1 MLATNELESF
11 HGVPRMAVTH
21 RAIRAEDKAARRTEI
36 LDAAARLLREDP
48 GRVANVADVARAAGV
63 AKGTVYLYFP
73 GKEDLLLAL
82 HERNVERFFDAL
94 CARLATLEPLPA
106 DAVLAVVRAH
116 VVDDALFL
124 PLAARCLGVM
134 QQAIEPELVAAFRG
148 RMAKR
153 LERAGA
159 ALERHFAMAAGDGV
173 TLLRRSFALIV
184 GLWQLA
190 PAAARGMASRDEPDG
205 PRFSLAAEVD
215 AALSTLWRGAMTPT
229 SRRG

>member
-1 MLATNELESF
+1 
-11 HGVPRMAVTH
+11 VAVAH
-21 RAIRAEDKAARRTEI
+21 RAIRAEDKAARRAAI
-36 LDAAARLLREDP
+36 LDAAARLLRDDP

-82 HERNVERFFDAL
+82 HERNVERFFETL
-94 CARLATLEPLPA
+94 CARLDALAPLST

-134 QQAIEPELVAAFRG
+134 QQAIEPALVDAFRG

-153 LERAGA
+153 LERAGEG
-159 ALERHFAMAAGDGV
+159 LERHFAVKAGEGV
-173 TLLRRSFALIV
+173 ALLRRSFALIV

-190 PAAARGMASRDEPDG
+190 PVAERRAANPGEPDEL
-205 PRFSLAAEVD
+205 RVALAAEVD
-215 AALSTLWRGAMTPT
+215 AALSVLWRGAMAPT
-229 SRRG
+229 SARHPRQAR

>member
-1 MLATNELESF
+1 MVVA
-11 HGVPRMAVTH
+11 R
-21 RAIRAEDKAARRTEI
+21 RALRAEDKAARHAAI
-36 LDAAARLLREDP
+36 LDAAAQLLRDDP
-48 GRVANVADVARAAGV
+48 ARVANVADVARAAGV

-94 CARLATLEPLPA
+94 CARLATPAPLPV
-106 DAVLAVVRAH
+106 DAVLAVMRAH
-116 VVDDALFL
+116 VIDDALFL
-124 PLAARCLGVM
+124 PLAGRCLGVM
-134 QQAIEPELVAAFRG
+134 RQAIEPALVVAFRG

-153 LERAGA
+153 LERAGTG
-159 ALERHFAMAAGDGV
+159 LERHFAIPAGEGV

-190 PAAARGMASRDEPDG
+190 PVAGRGDPGRGEPDG
-205 PRFSLAAEVD
+205 RRFTFAADVD
-215 AALSTLWRGAMTPT
+215 AALATLWRGAMTPG